1 MSFWKTLQRQPRT
14 ISLFTNDIASN
25 IKSQKCLQLLKGDVS
40 HRFDVEIANRFP
52 TWDQLQYMRTSCPQG
67 PVSLQRQIP
76 KLDSVLKYKHTD
88 RTFGMDL
95 QKCVQR
101 GLWNPKEALWVDWEN
116 KLVGNEP
123 ADIDKYIIQ
132 RK

>member
-52 TWDQLQYMRTSCPQG
+52 HVGPAAIHENFVPARPSFVAKADSKAGFSAQIQAHRPDVRDGPAEVCPEG
-67 PVSLQRQIP
+67 TLES
-76 KLDSVLKYKHTD
+76 KGGAGSTGK
-88 RTFGMDL
+88 
-95 QKCVQR
+95 
-101 GLWNPKEALWVDWEN
+101 N